1 MKIKKRLHIEH
12 PEGRKDK
19 YVLENSMSRIG
30 VSATRKRRDER
41 NQNTFTRGSQFL
53 HVYEIKTYIQ
63 QMYKVRFT
71 NGLQG
76 ALLSEQAVNEQS
88 RWGNIEHKE
97 KCGTRQ
103 IDYVTM

>member
-1 MKIKKRLHIEH
+1 
-12 PEGRKDK
+12 
-19 YVLENSMSRIG
+19 MSRTG
-30 VSATRKRRDER
+30 VRPEREEMKKSKHVYKRYTSPTR
-41 NQNTFTRGSQFL
+41 
-53 HVYEIKTYIQ
+53 YEIKTYIQ

-71 NGLQG
+71 NGLEG
-76 ALLSEQAVNEQS
+76 LLSEQAVNEG